1 METFEIDVKKLL
13 SDLEPYE
20 EIEVDTELIESG
32 ILDSLTIVFL
42 VTQIESKY
50 NITIDESKVIP
61 ENFIS
66 IKQIVKL
73 LVETAGTDE
82 KIRNK

>member
-73 LVETAGTDE
+73 LVENAGTDE